1 MAEQGRLPE
10 MPESMAPPAE
20 SAPLEIR
27 GERKLIPI
35 NRQQT
40 MLAMIDVEELIGPD
54 HKARAIWELTGRLK
68 LEEWEEGIRTSQGE
82 VGRAAWDPR
91 LLISVWVYG
100 YSEKIT
106 SARELE
112 RVMEHEPGLQW
123 LTGLKSINHHTL
135 SDFRVSRQKQMDKL
149 FVDLLTVMQ
158 EAKLLNLDL
167 VMHDGT
173 KIRAQAGADSFRR
186 EETVRER
193 LEQTRALVQ
202 TDPREP
208 AGRSRREAAQQ
219 RTRREMEQRLSQAAE
234 ELEKIRGGRDENE
247 KRPARVSVSEPEARR
262 MKHGDNAIAP
272 SYNLQ
277 LSTDAAHG
285 VIVGVDLNQHS
296 DDSHGLKPAMDEVKK
311 NLGRDPQCVVA
322 DGGYTNRQT
331 IEEME
336 ERKLEFIGSPCD
348 PRERSEAAMKSV
360 GIDPRYAPH
369 FFIFQEESDTLLCP
383 EGKTLKYVRQSRK
396 RDQRY
401 RQYQAEGSACASC
414 VRQKQCCPR
423 SPWKGRTVSRREQEH
438 EVVVKFREKMN
449 TEAAQQIYRK
459 RGAVAEFPFA
469 WIKERFGLRKF
480 RVRGLAK
487 ARMEAKWA
495 CLVHNAMIWIR
506 LCWPTRKTNPAI
518 IVAA

>member
-1 MAEQGRLPE
+1 MAT
-10 MPESMAPPAE
+10 PAE
-20 SAPLEIR
+20 SAPAEIR

-35 NRQQT
+35 DRRQT

-68 LEEWEEGIRTSQGE
+68 LGEWEEGIRTCQGE
-82 VGRAAWDPR
+82 AGRAAWDPR

-123 LTGLKSINHHTL
+123 LTGLHSINHHTL
-135 SDFRVSRQKQMDKL
+135 SDFRVSRRKQLDKL

-158 EAKLLNLDL
+158 EAKLLNLNL
-167 VMHDGT
+167 VMHDGS

-193 LEQTRALVQ
+193 LEQTRALVE

-219 RTRREMEQRLSQAAE
+219 RARREMEQRLSQAAE
-234 ELEKIRGGRDENE
+234 ELEKIREGRDENE
-247 KRPARVSVSEPEARR
+247 KRQARVSVSEPEARR
-262 MKHGDNAIAP
+262 MKHGDNAFAP

-277 LSTDAAHG
+277 VSTDSVHG

-336 ERKLEFIGSPCD
+336 EREAFDQLTFVTLLRRLGVTLRDATPPLWLVLTQTIVAFVMIVLGARFFADFVEDFSHAMHFNTLLVALILAPLATELPEAANSLIWTRDSKDVIALGNVTGAMVFQSTFPVTIGVLLTPWQLGQFGTVAAIFALLSGLLIYVQLRMRARENALPLSSLMLGGSLYVVFIGYVLW
-348 PRERSEAAMKSV
+348 SV
-360 GIDPRYAPH
+360 
-369 FFIFQEESDTLLCP
+369 
-383 EGKTLKYVRQSRK
+383 
-396 RDQRY
+396 
-401 RQYQAEGSACASC
+401 
-414 VRQKQCCPR
+414 
-423 SPWKGRTVSRREQEH
+423 
-438 EVVVKFREKMN
+438 
-449 TEAAQQIYRK
+449 
-459 RGAVAEFPFA
+459 
-469 WIKERFGLRKF
+469 
-480 RVRGLAK
+480 LA
-487 ARMEAKWA
+487 
-495 CLVHNAMIWIR
+495 
-506 LCWPTRKTNPAI
+506 
-518 IVAA
+518 